1 MGRRNF
7 LVEGVSGTG
16 KTTVAEELERRGHQV
31 VHGDRALAYQGDPVT
46 GEPLAG
52 HAHGHHVW
60 RVETVRALAADPTA
74 PATFFCGGSRNHA
87 RVRDVFDAVFVL
99 EVDLPTLERRLR
111 GRADDEF
118 GGRPEELELV
128 RRVHRTGEDTPD
140 GVPVDATRP
149 VALVVDEIL
158 LLSGVTGSAGAADLG
173 EHPGPAT
180 GEDAAMTRTAVHAA
194 GAPAPVGPY
203 SHAVVARGELVHL
216 SGQTPIDP
224 ATGRLV
230 EGGVAE
236 QVQRVL
242 ANLDQVLGAAGLTFA
257 DVVKVNVY
265 LTDMADFAAM
275 NEVYGTVFA
284 APHPARTTVA
294 VAGLPLGARVEI
306 ELVAVR
312 APADPAAPPV
322 PGPAG

>member
-1 MGRRNF
+1 MGRRNY

-31 VHGDRALAYQGDPVT
+31 VHGDRVLAYQGDPVT
-46 GEPLAG
+46 GVPLPG
-52 HAHGHHVW
+52 REHGHHVW
-60 RVETVRALAADPTA
+60 PVEQVRALAGDRTA

-87 RVRDVFDAVFVL
+87 RFLDVFDAVFVL

-128 RRVHRTGEDTPD
+128 RRVHGTGEDTPA
-140 GVPVDATRP
+140 GIVVDATRP
-149 VALVVDEIL
+149 VAAVVDEIL
-158 LLSGVTGSAGAADLG
+158 RLAAAVG
-173 EHPGPAT
+173 Q
-180 GEDAAMTRTAVHAA
+180 DAAMTRTAVHAE

-203 SHAVVARGELVHL
+203 SHAVASRGEVVHL

-230 EGGVAE
+230 EGGLDD
-236 QVQRVL
+236 QVRRVFANLERVL
-242 ANLDQVLGAAGLTFA
+242 DAAGLTFA

-265 LTDMADFAAM
+265 LVDMADFAAL
-275 NEVYGTVFA
+275 NAVYGTVFT
-284 APHPARTTVA
+284 APYPARTTVA

-312 APADPAAPPV
+312 
-322 PGPAG
+322 PGS